1 MTSLTMSSPSP
12 TTVEQLRRRLVAQRD
27 FRLEQLQQLE
37 IPRDARTMSRAH
49 REVYIS
55 LAVGA
60 RTALHELNSAL
71 RRIETG
77 RFGRCVTCDTALEPA
92 VLETLPQTARCLDC
106 QRAALDDEPSAA
118 TTSGAAAAR

>member
-1 MTSLTMSSPSP
+1 MARP
-12 TTVEQLRRRLVAQRD
+12 RRRGPPRD

-49 REVYIS
+49 REIYIS

-60 RTALHELNSAL
+60 RTALHEISSAL

-77 RFGRCVTCDTALEPA
+77 RFGRCVTCDSALDPA
-92 VLETLPQTARCLDC
+92 VLDTLPQTARCLDC
-106 QRAALDDEPSAA
+106 QRVALDDEPSAA
-118 TTSGAAAAR
+118 TTSGRAAAR